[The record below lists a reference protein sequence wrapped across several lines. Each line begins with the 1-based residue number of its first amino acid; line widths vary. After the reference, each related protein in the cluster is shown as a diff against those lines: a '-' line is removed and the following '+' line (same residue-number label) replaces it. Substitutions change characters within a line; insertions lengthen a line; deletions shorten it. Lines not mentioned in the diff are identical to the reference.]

1 MQIGGLG
8 SSHNSSDHH
17 VTNCIHDHH
26 EVREKTGMTAMK
38 TSAAMEASAAK
49 AELQQESLLSLST
62 WLRNML
68 GSGKGFLLNF
78 WDGGQGSADSAAGE
92 QTAVSSAEGSRAA
105 ASQAAVQTGDPDT
118 AAAAVTVQQPALHN
132 SSHLSAAEG
141 TEPPRRTFLQ
151 KISERLPHV
160 SGRLNGRRSRK
171 DFGFQTKNSFQARQ
185 ERSREDLRKHS
196 RYRKDTVE
204 INCARTEESY
214 LMDSYDRRGEYSRL
228 TTKNEKTAIY
238 GRHY

>member
-8 SSHNSSDHH
+8 SSHSSSDHH
-17 VTNCIHDHH
+17 VTSCIHDHH
-26 EVREKTGMTAMK
+26 EIQEKTGMMAMK

-49 AELQQESLLSLST
+49 AELRQENLLSLAT

-78 WDGGQGSADSAAGE
+78 WDGGQGSADSAGGE
-92 QTAVSSAEGSRAA
+92 QTAVSSAGGSHATV
-105 ASQAAVQTGDPDT
+105 SQAAVQAGDPYT
-118 AAAAVTVQQPALHN
+118 AAAVTVQQPVLHD

-141 TEPPRRTFLQ
+141 TEHPRQTLLQ
-151 KISERLPHV
+151 KIGERLPHV

-228 TTKNEKTAIY
+228 TTKK
-238 GRHY
+238 